1 MGSIPGYILKY
12 LTKPYRFFRDY
23 TAENY
28 RPDLLA
34 GATVA
39 VILLPQALAFALI
52 AELPPVMGLYA
63 AVVASIIAALWGS
76 SNHTHT
82 GPTTAISLLVLSTLM
97 TAAEPG
103 TPEYIVAA
111 GMLTFMAGV
120 FQLILGFARL
130 GVLINFVSQSVVVGF
145 STGAACLIGVKELR
159 YLLGLDIP
167 SHTFLQTIVDIIR
180 HMTELHPIAALVG
193 LGTIG
198 FIVISRRMNPRF
210 PGEFV
215 GMFLA
220 SVFVYIFGWHQQGL
234 NVVGELSASLP
245 PLTKLPVLDLGLLV
259 ELSTGALAV
268 GAIGLVQTTSIART
282 LSTHTGQRLDSN
294 QEFVG
299 QGLANMA
306 CGLFSG
312 YACAG
317 SFSRSAVIWES
328 DGRTPFS
335 AVFSGIVVMAA
346 ALTLGSFVAYLPRTA
361 LAAVLIVT
369 VYRMIHKEQIMRI
382 LTGTRGDALIML
394 VTFLGTLFLHIEF
407 AVLSGIFLSFVVYII
422 RTSTPRVTSVL
433 PDENFRHFIPQPA
446 KPECP
451 QLGILD
457 ILGDLYFGAATHVEQ
472 EIREHKIQHPEQRFL
487 LLRMY
492 SVDHC
497 DFSGIHM
504 LERVVKDYREDG
516 GDVFLMRIP
525 EPIKKYMKST
535 GFYRYLGEDNCLE
548 DDNAISHIFHR
559 ILDPAVCI
567 YECDVR
573 AFQECQNLPKYA
585 YPGEI
590 TVHTDIPKEE
600 ITGIE
605 PEELWSRIH
614 DPEPPLVVDVREPR
628 EYKRSH
634 IPGALPFPLSSFVF
648 RFSELAR
655 DESLVVVCRGGRRS
669 TRAVYLLR
677 KHGYENVA
685 VMDGGMI
692 AWEDKGYLTAVEYE

>member
-1 MGSIPGYILKY
+1 MPRYILKY

-23 TAENY
+23 TAENL
-28 RPDLLA
+28 RPDLFA
-34 GATVA
+34 GVTVA

-52 AELPPVMGLYA
+52 AELPPIMGLYT
-63 AVVASIIAALWGS
+63 AVVASIVAALWGS
-76 SNHTHT
+76 SNHTHS
-82 GPTTAISLLVLSTLM
+82 GPATAISLLVLSALI
-97 TAAEPG
+97 TAVEPG
-103 TPEYIVAA
+103 TPEFIVAA
-111 GMLTFMAGV
+111 GMLAFLAGA

-130 GVLINFVSQSVVVGF
+130 GALINFVSQSVVVGF
-145 STGAACLIGVKELR
+145 STGAAVLIGVKELP
-159 YLLGLDIP
+159 YLLGVDIP
-167 SHTFLQTIVDIIR
+167 SHTFLQTMTDIIR
-180 HMTELHPIAALVG
+180 RVTELHPLAALLG
-193 LGTIG
+193 MGTIG
-198 FIVISRRMNPRF
+198 FIVLARRWNRKF
-210 PGEFV
+210 PGEFA
-215 GMFLA
+215 GMVLA
-220 SVFVYIFGWHQQGL
+220 SVFVYVFGWHQQGL

-245 PLTKLPVLDLGLLV
+245 PLTRLPLLDFELLV

-306 CGLFSG
+306 SGLFSG
-312 YACAG
+312 YASAG

-328 DGRTPFS
+328 EGRTPLS
-335 AVFSGIVVMAA
+335 SVLSGALVMAA
-346 ALTLGSFVAYLPRTA
+346 ALTLGSLVAYLPRTA
-361 LAAVLIVT
+361 LAAVLMVT
-369 VYRMIHKEQIMRI
+369 AYRMIHKEQIIRI
-382 LTGTRGDALIML
+382 LKGTRGDALIML
-394 VTFLGTLFLHIEF
+394 VTFLGTLLLHIEF
-407 AVLSGIFLSFVVYII
+407 AVLSGIFLSFVVYIV

-433 PDENFRHFIPQPA
+433 PDDNFRHFTPRPDT
-446 KPECP
+446 PECP

-472 EIREHKIQHPEQRFL
+472 EIQEHKNRHPEQRFL

-516 GDVFLMRIP
+516 GDVFLMRVP
-525 EPIKKYMKST
+525 EPIRNYMQAT
-535 GFYRYLGEDNCLE
+535 GFSQYLGEDNFLA
-548 DDNAISHIFHR
+548 DDSAISHIFHR

-573 AFQECQNLPKYA
+573 AFKECQNLPKYS

-590 TVHTDIPKEE
+590 PVHTDIP
-600 ITGIE
+600 IAAIPTIE
-605 PEELWSRIH
+605 PEKLWEWIH
-614 DPEPPLVVDVREPR
+614 DPDAPLVIDVREPR
-628 EYKRSH
+628 EFKRSH

-669 TRAVYLLR
+669 TRAVHLLR
-677 KHGYENVA
+677 KNGYEDVA
-685 VMDGGMI
+685 VMEGGMI
-692 AWEDKGYLTAVEYE
+692 AWEDEGYLTAVEYE

>member
-1 MGSIPGYILKY
+1 MNAVPGYILEY
-12 LTKPYRFFRDY
+12 LTKPFRFFRDY
-23 TAENY
+23 TGDNI
-28 RPDLLA
+28 RPDLMA
-34 GATVA
+34 GVTVA

-63 AVVASIIAALWGS
+63 AVMASVVGALWGS

-82 GPTTAISLLVLSTLM
+82 GPTTAISLLVLSALM
-97 TAAEPG
+97 TTADPG

-111 GMLTFMAGV
+111 GMLAFMAGA
-120 FQLILGFARL
+120 FQVLLGFARL

-145 STGAACLIGVKELR
+145 STGAACLIGIKELR

-180 HMTELHPIAALVG
+180 HFTQLHPIAALLG

-198 FIVISRRMNPRF
+198 LIVLSRRMHNKF
-210 PGEFV
+210 PGELT
-215 GMFLA
+215 GMILA
-220 SVFVYIFGWHQQGL
+220 SVLVFIFGWHQQGL

-245 PLTKLPVLDLGLLV
+245 PLTKLPLLNIDLLV
-259 ELSTGALAV
+259 ELSTGALAI
-268 GAIGLVQTTSIART
+268 GAIGLVETTSIARSI
-282 LSTHTGQRLDSN
+282 STHTGQRLNSN

-299 QGLANMA
+299 QGLANIA
-306 CGLFSG
+306 AGLFSG

-328 DGRTPFS
+328 EGRTPLS
-335 AVFSGIVVMAA
+335 TVFSGIVVLVA

-369 VYRMIHKEQIMRI
+369 AYRMIHKEQILRI
-382 LTGTRGDALIML
+382 LKGTRGDALIML

-407 AVLSGIFLSFVVYII
+407 AVLAGIFLSFVVYII

-433 PDENFRHFIPQPA
+433 PDDDFRHFISRPE

-451 QLGILD
+451 QLAILD

-472 EIREHKIQHPEQRFL
+472 EIQEHKTQHPEQRFL

-504 LERVVKDYREDG
+504 LERVVRDYREDG
-516 GDVFLMRIP
+516 GAVFLMRVP
-525 EPIKKYMKST
+525 NPVKKYMKST
-535 GFYRYLGEDNCLE
+535 GFYQYLGEENFLA

-573 AFQECQNLPKYA
+573 AFKECQNLPKYA
-585 YPGEI
+585 YHGEI
-590 TVHTDIPKEE
+590 TVHTDIPKGEVTA
-600 ITGIE
+600 ID
-605 PEELWSRIH
+605 PKDLWDRIH
-614 DPEPPLVVDVREPR
+614 DPVPPMVIDVREPR

-634 IPGALPFPLSSFVF
+634 IPGAHPFPLSSFVS
-648 RFSELAR
+648 RFSDLPGE
-655 DESLVVVCRGGRRS
+655 EPLVVVCRGGRRS
-669 TRAVYLLR
+669 SRAVYLLLNN
-677 KHGYENVA
+677 GYEDVS
-685 VMDGGMI
+685 VLDGGMI
-692 AWEDKGYLTAVEYE
+692 AWEENGYLTAVEYE